1 MTTPLR
7 PDLARILPKPWV
19 QRLAPAEPTFRA
31 ALTTPQAP
39 REDFLVDVRPPPAAV
54 ADAAAPGFGLAQATA
69 VAARVHGWLRDEPG
83 RGSLHRLDGER
94 SAGLL
99 ARVEREAEPPSL
111 LAPGPAASAAAN
123 TAPAVGASQPRR

>member
-1 MTTPLR
+1 MTQPLR
-7 PDLARILPKPWV
+7 PDLARILPKPRV

-39 REDFLVDVRPPPAAV
+39 REDFLVDVRPPPAA

-69 VAARVHGWLRDEPG
+69 VAARVQRWLRDEPG

-99 ARVEREAEPPSL
+99 ARVERAAEPPSL
-111 LAPGPAASAAAN
+111 LAPGPVASAAAN

>member
-1 MTTPLR
+1 MTTPLG
-7 PDLARILPKPWV
+7 PDLSRILPKPWV

-39 REDFLVDVRPPPAAV
+39 REDFLVDVRPPPAAD
-54 ADAAAPGFGLAQATA
+54 DAATPGFGLAQATA
-69 VAARVHGWLRDEPG
+69 IAARVQRWLRDEPA

-99 ARVEREAEPPSL
+99 AHVERQDHAASL
-111 LAPGPAASAAAN
+111 LARGAAASAPAG
-123 TAPAVGASQPRR
+123 TAPAIGASPSPP